1 MMNVM
6 EKVVMERVRLILS
19 ETSERYGFNC
29 EEEMLRIGCVIGKKV
44 SKVVTKKVVSLYVYP
59 YVGEEMSSCLSVK
72 YNSGLYS
79 QCLNEREVGDMCV
92 GCVGRAKKHGG
103 VPEYGYI
110 NERGS
115 DLEFT
120 SKYGRSVMCYGKLV
134 NKNKWEMR
142 AVMEEAGKYNI
153 LLTEEMFN
161 LPVKIVKEKI
171 ENEKGRGRPKKESKV
186 VESEDETQDLFR
198 VLQGELRQESILP
211 SQETLNKINE
221 IKMLVE
227 ESKTVSN
234 DVELKSN
241 DESSLSSGTSSNKSE
256 KKAMKEALKLEKEA
270 AKVAEKLEKEETEK
284 ALKLEKEEA
293 EKALK
298 LEKEAAKVAEKLE
311 KEETEKALKLE
322 KEAAKA
328 AEKLEKEA
336 AKAAEKLEKEAAK
349 EVEKASKE
357 LEKMAKAAEKLEK
370 EAAKALEKKVKLEK
384 EAAKAAEKLA
394 KLEKAS
400 VKSVVVVV
408 DEKKVEVVVE
418 KADSGYVSASSEL
431 SCESNTDDD
440 SEDEVEV
447 KEEEDEEEED
457 DDNKIE
463 QELVE
468 VVAPVIVNKS
478 VRRFRHKD
486 VDYLM
491 SSDDNILYLASTQ
504 DPVGKWNEQTKS
516 IDELDDVESDSDA
529 ESDSDEESDDE
540 E

>member
-284 ALKLEKEEA
+284 ALKLEKE
-293 EKALK
+293 
-298 LEKEAAKVAEKLE
+298 
-311 KEETEKALKLE
+311 
-322 KEAAKA
+322 AAKA